1 MSTVSPGVSAYG
13 DITNVS
19 GQETPAEFYRGDSVV
34 NTPAA
39 SYTVAQ
45 LIALINAQVRVESAV
60 TSTSIGKASR

>member
-19 GQETPAEFYRGDSVV
+19 GQETPNEFYRGDAVV

-39 SYTVAQ
+39 SYAVRE
-45 LIALINAQVRVESAV
+45 LVELINAAQRTASAV